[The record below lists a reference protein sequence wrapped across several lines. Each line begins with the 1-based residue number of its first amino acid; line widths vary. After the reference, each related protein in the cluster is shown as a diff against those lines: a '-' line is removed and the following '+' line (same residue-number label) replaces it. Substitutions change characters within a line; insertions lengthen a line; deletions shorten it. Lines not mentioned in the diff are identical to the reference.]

1 MEARRYKLKD
11 IILGAKEEVLSP
23 MGNSLQKPLQDL
35 TLATNCLSFWSK
47 LAVGAT

>member
-1 MEARRYKLKD
+1 MFEAK
-11 IILGAKEEVLSP
+11 GEVP
-23 MGNSLQKPLQDL
+23 SLVGKWIKSLHNL